1 MSPGVSLSP
10 EGGSALVSGTVR
22 SSALQTAAEH
32 QDGLARLGSALQILQ
47 APGLSSGSGSLQGRG
62 TAPDIR
68 SVSSRASA
76 MVPLDSFCGSG
87 LGSGSAPRCRRAAA
101 SHLPSFFFFFF
112 LRQKGRGC
120 RKEGRREEDARGMMG
135 NVVPDWEGR
144 WLNG

>member
-76 MVPLDSFCGSG
+76 M
-87 LGSGSAPRCRRAAA
+87 
-101 SHLPSFFFFFF
+101 
-112 LRQKGRGC
+112 KGRGC